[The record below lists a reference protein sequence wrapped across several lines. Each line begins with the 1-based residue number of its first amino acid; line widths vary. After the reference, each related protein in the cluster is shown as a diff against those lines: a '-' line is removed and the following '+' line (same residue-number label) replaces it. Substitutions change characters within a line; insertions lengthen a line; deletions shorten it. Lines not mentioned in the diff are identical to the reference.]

1 MKRKRKALLLAPTLI
16 AILFIL
22 VGIVLLGQPPPEA
35 QPTSPVEDVPT
46 DTDAPPNLLVIPEVP
61 LGTLAII
68 LACFSAL
75 IISQM
80 RPRKLQ

>member
-16 AILFIL
+16 AILFIIA
-22 VGIVLLGQPPPEA
+22 GIVLLGQPPPEA

-46 DTDAPPNLLVIPEVP
+46 ETPPNLLVIPEVP
-61 LGTLAII
+61 LGTLAIM

-75 IISQM
+75 VISQM
-80 RPRKLQ
+80 CTRKLQ